1 MVNGV
6 VAGLFTRT
14 DNPMTVGLSVAYC
27 SLSIWAERQT
37 PSTANLVLK
46 VTEYMPIL

>member
-1 MVNGV
+1 
-6 VAGLFTRT
+6 
-14 DNPMTVGLSVAYC
+14 MTVGLSVAFY
-27 SLSIWAERQT
+27 SLSIWIEKQT